1 MAIFFDKAQFPVP
14 VIPYNFKAACGL
26 NPVEVHPL
34 LAGGFFVSP
43 LPEEVLTN
51 PACGCSPED
60 IEALKPFVG
69 QNVLWM
75 EETSQSLYP
84 EEELKAILLHE
95 EAHLLF
101 DHLSKKQGI
110 EPVLEQELEADAFAA
125 SHIGKAAIRKAIIR
139 TTFIIAQRRHGGG
152 EKVTN
157 MAKRILRCE
166 DMAPR
171 IAALK

>member
-1 MAIFFDKAQFPVP
+1 MAIFFDKSKFPTP
-14 VIPYNFKAACGL
+14 IIPYNFKAACGV
-26 NPVEVHPL
+26 NPLETHPL

-43 LPEEVLTN
+43 LSDEVLTN
-51 PACGCSPED
+51 PACECSPED
-60 IEALKPFVG
+60 VVALRPFVG

-75 EETSQSLYP
+75 EESSSSLYP
-84 EEELKAILLHE
+84 PDELKAILLHE
-95 EAHLLF
+95 QAHLLF

-110 EPVLEQELEADAFAA
+110 EPVLEQELEADTYAA
-125 SHIGKAAIRKAIIR
+125 DHVGKDTIRKAIIR
-139 TTFIIAQRRHGGG
+139 TAFIVAQRRHGGG
-152 EKVTN
+152 EKATN